1 MFTGIIETLGTVAAI
16 KKEKSNLRI
25 KIKSAISKT
34 LKPDQSVAHNGV
46 CLTVIHADK
55 NSHTVVA
62 VQETL
67 SRTNLG
73 AIEVG
78 SRLNLERA
86 MSANGR
92 FDGHL
97 VQGHVDQAGT
107 CVQIEEQNGSKKFWF
122 LFKPAD
128 DFLIVEKGSVC
139 IDGVSLTVVDVLKE
153 KFSVVIIPF
162 TFEHTCFKHLKKGD
176 AVNLEFDLI
185 GKYVK
190 KSVRLT
196 DKA

>member
-78 SRLNLERA
+78 SRINLERA

-97 VQGHVDQAGT
+97 VQGHVDQTGT
-107 CVQIEEQNGSKKFWF
+107 CVQIEEQNGSRKFWF
-122 LFKPAD
+122 SFKPAD

-162 TFEHTCFKHLKKGD
+162 TFEHTCFKYLKKGD

-196 DKA
+196 GKA